1 MKIAIMLALH
11 NNPKQANIFIN
22 QCIQNEG
29 CHVFIHIDKKGMDIK
44 SELIAHGHI
53 HILPKSYPVRW
64 GDYSQIECFIELM
77 KYAKDFGEFDYY
89 SLHSGNDLMVRP
101 FCELAD
107 FLKTDHKY
115 AYLDCES
122 LPWSEWQYGGGL
134 GRLALPWP
142 RWMRSR
148 LKSNSLQRYIRSL
161 YGHLYGWHL
170 IPGKRLPTEIQ
181 FLGKAVWYTL
191 RSDCVEKCLNY
202 IYIHPEFL
210 DLFRESLC
218 GDEIFFNTL
227 VNITAEDEVVERHN
241 NLRYVDMKT
250 VDKKV
255 VGAPKTLTTDDIGR
269 ICESGAFWA
278 RKFDA
283 QVDEEIVCHF
293 STM

>member
-11 NNPKQANIFIN
+11 NNPKQANIFMK

-29 CHVFIHIDKKGMDIK
+29 CHVFVHIDKKGLDIK
-44 SELIAHGHI
+44 SELIAHGRI
-53 HILPKSYPVRW
+53 HILPKSYSVRW
-64 GDYSQIECFIELM
+64 WDYSQIEYVIELM
-77 KYAKDFGEFDYY
+77 KYANDFGEFDYY
-89 SLHSGNDLMVRP
+89 SIHSGNDLMVRP
-101 FCELAD
+101 FCELSD
-107 FLKTDHKY
+107 FLKTDNKY

-148 LKSNSLQRYIRSL
+148 LKPNSVQRYLRSL

-170 IPGKRLPTEIQ
+170 IPGKKLPAEIP
-181 FLGKAVWYTL
+181 FWGKAAWYTL
-191 RSDCVEKCLNY
+191 RSDCVEKCLDY
-202 IYIHPEFL
+202 ICMHPEFL

-227 VNITAEDEVVERHN
+227 VNMTAEDEVVERHN
-241 NLRYVDMKT
+241 NLRYVDMRT

-255 VGAPKTLTTDDIGR
+255 VGAPKTLTMSDVEKIR
-269 ICESGAFWA
+269 KSGAFWA

-283 QVDEEIVCHF
+283 QVDEEAVYHF